1 MEMRKISRI
10 HYSTVM
16 WFLNLSE
23 PPHDTTVSGIQRD
36 IVDAYNNVASQS
48 MVAANETKGTRNE
61 NKIYD
66 ITVSC
71 DGTWQKRGYNSP
83 ECNSN
88 NLS

>member
-23 PPHDTTVSGIQRD
+23 PPHDTTVSGIQRN

-48 MVAANETKGTRNE
+48 KVPGM
-61 NKIYD
+61 KIRYMTSLFHVMEHGKKEA
-66 ITVSC
+66 IILLNVIVTI
-71 DGTWQKRGYNSP
+71 
-83 ECNSN
+83 
-88 NLS
+88 